1 MLQENIINSSV
12 ENDKIEIIGSDHLL
26 MAAEGDYIGLPFEH
40 IEQAAG
46 NNSGLSKFSTKYIR
60 EPLPDPQEDK
70 DLYGKNKTIGCDA
83 KNAYKFGFMLLNHE
97 DYNWKKMNNARADE
111 HGDSVEINFIN
122 TDNKTS
128 DDTKFMMDG
137 GATIIKNESQYQ
149 LTKDQKDYTFV
160 SKSEDFKTLTDDYT
174 NEIFTNI
181 PIDQLQMNAEYGES
195 MSNLINAVRS
205 IVNDESKNPDSTYAG
220 ALKYVINNKGNKKE
234 FPKASQYWGQSFGNG
249 SMFRSVVTAIAAQ
262 DYEQGLELTEL
273 MVKNTHD
280 NEESLTGAKA
290 VYTTIFLA
298 CCGLHTETIR
308 KIVHFMFFNP
318 NPPKDFSG
326 NAANLC
332 NYDLLSH
339 RKNINQNDPEAVR
352 KCDREQ
358 LAKDIKAYKYSEQTG
373 VTATLAIRTVL
384 TAESTEEAKGWGL
397 EAGGDCDTLLF
408 FIMAMASHLHGSIKS
423 DVEKMKRILLKT
435 KYKKEAMQEQ
445 IEKEKDDSNAIK
457 RIDENKKFVYYT
469 NINNKFN
476 EMFNHHTRAGSKVQR
491 QLLNINKV
499 MNYLVKNKEES
510 QVKNKDQLLKEIFEN
525 IRSDID
531 FMLGA
536 KTKYEMDE
544 IDTIEIIE
552 IENIKKEQEKIRSLS
567 EEETAEIM
575 ENMEKDKTVHER
587 EIKKLK
593 DEYDVKIRIHKNATA
608 RFQNKIKED
617 KLKSLTEQ
625 GIQDI
630 NTEAGKINNFFSEHG
645 VAQIPIDA
653 YNLKT
658 KDNLN
663 QILIDE
669 DENPITHINY
679 ATNTLDQKYMTNQI
693 PIDNYNLKNKYSLN
707 QILIDEN
714 KNPITHTNYGGN
726 DSDKN
731 ENFNKP
737 SDNFIGGRKDN
748 LNSNT
753 KTTIDN
759 NNSTLNPYL
768 KYFIGGLIWL
778 IISAISFI
786 LFYAEIISLTAAIII
801 TFATLILD
809 LVLMFIIFCCT
820 KNQNDNLIKTKKFS
834 NENEIVKGIKEK
846 SKGIKE
852 KSQEVD
858 QDKTKNINIID

>member
-1 MLQENIINSSV
+1 MIDNNVINKV
-12 ENDKIEIIGSDHLL
+12 NKDNQIEIIGSDHLL

-40 IEQAAG
+40 IEQAAEY
-46 NNSGLSKFSTKYIR
+46 NSGLSKFSTKYIR

-70 DLYGKNKTIGCDA
+70 DLYRKNETIGCEA
-83 KNAYKFGFMLLNHE
+83 KNAYKFGFMLLKYN
-97 DYNWKKMNNARADE
+97 DYNWKRVNNLQGVID
-111 HGDSVEINFIN
+111 GSSFEINFMN

-128 DDTKFMMDG
+128 DDTKFLMDG

-181 PIDQLQMNAEYGES
+181 PIDQPQMNAEYGES

-205 IVNDESKNPDSTYAG
+205 IVNDKSKNPTSTYAD
-220 ALKYVINNKGNKKE
+220 ALKYVISNKQEFKK
-234 FPKASQYWGQSFGNG
+234 SDYWGQSFGNG
-249 SMFRSVVTAIAAQ
+249 SMFKSVITAIAAQ

-298 CCGLHTETIR
+298 CCGLRTETIR

-332 NYDLLSH
+332 NYDLLSQ

-358 LAKDIKAYKYSEQTG
+358 LEKDIKAYKYSEQTS

-435 KYKKEAMQEQ
+435 QYKKEAMQKQ
-445 IEKEKDDSNAIK
+445 IEKEKDDPNAIK
-457 RIDENKKFVYYT
+457 RIEQIDGDDKFVYYT

-476 EMFNHHTRAGSKVQR
+476 EMFNHHTRAGSKIQR
-491 QLLNINKV
+491 QLLNIRKFMEYLFNNRGKSKV
-499 MNYLVKNKEES
+499 ENKE
-510 QVKNKDQLLKEIFEN
+510 QLLNEIFEN

-531 FMLGA
+531 FMLDA
-536 KTKYEMDE
+536 KTKHKMDE
-544 IDTIEIIE
+544 IDPSE
-552 IENIKKEQEKIRSLS
+552 IENMKKKQKTIRSLS
-567 EEETAEIM
+567 KEQTDKIM
-575 ENMEKDKTVHER
+575 KDMEQNKNVHDQ

-593 DEYDVKIRIHKNATA
+593 DEYNIKIRMHKNATA

-617 KLKSLTEQ
+617 KRKNLTEQ
-625 GIQDI
+625 DI
-630 NTEAGKINNFFSEHG
+630 KDIGKEINEVNSFFQERG
-645 VAQIPIDA
+645 V
-653 YNLKT
+653 
-658 KDNLN
+658 
-663 QILIDE
+663 
-669 DENPITHINY
+669 
-679 ATNTLDQKYMTNQI
+679 NQI
-693 PIDNYNLKNKYSLN
+693 PIDNYNLKTKDSLN
-707 QILIDEN
+707 QIFIDEN
-714 KNPITHTNYGGN
+714 KNPITHINYGGN
-726 DSDKN
+726 DSDKI

-737 SDNFIGGRKDN
+737 SDDFVDGQKND

-753 KTTIDN
+753 ENRIKEDKQQNSAKKDFTYTNTGVDIINNLLTKQRINEIERPKIDGN
-759 NNSTLNPYL
+759 NPTFNPYL
-768 KYFIGGLIWL
+768 KYFIGLIIWL
-778 IISAISFI
+778 IIIFVSFL
-786 LFYAEIISLTAAIII
+786 LFCLEIISLAAAIII
-801 TFATLILD
+801 TVATLILD
-809 LVLMFIIFCCT
+809 SVLMFVIFYYT
-820 KNQNDNLIKTKKFS
+820 KNPNDNSIKTEKFR
-834 NENEIVKGIKEK
+834 ENGILKETEKGIQN
-846 SKGIKE
+846 IK
-852 KSQEVD
+852 
-858 QDKTKNINIID
+858 QDTIEDVKYIDD